1 MIGADDIAQ
10 LSADGLLHF
19 RNQILRCALGR
30 GGILAQKREGDGAT
44 PSGLLALERVLWRA
58 DRGPKPQAAM
68 RVEPLAPHDGW
79 CDDETHTDYNRQITL
94 PHNARHEVLWRDDA
108 VYDVIGVLGWNLAP
122 VTRGRG
128 SAIFLHIA
136 RPGLAP
142 TEGCIALPERELRAL
157 LAQGLRGFQVG

>member
-10 LSADGLLHF
+10 VSADGMLRF
-19 RNQILRCALGR
+19 RGQMLRCALGS
-30 GGILAQKREGDGAT
+30 GGISARKHEGDGAT
-44 PSGLLALERVLWRA
+44 PCGLLPLERVLWRA
-58 DRGPKPQAAM
+58 DRGPKPQAAV
-68 RVEPLAPHDGW
+68 RVEPLAPNDGW
-79 CDDETHTDYNRQITL
+79 CDDETHADYNRQITL
-94 PHNARHEVLWRDDA
+94 PHEGRHEVLWRDDA
-108 VYDVIGVLGWNLAP
+108 VYDVIGVLGWNMAP